1 MLRPVSLKMGD
12 TVAVVSTARKV
23 SLAEIQPAVDILTSW
38 GLKAVFGKNLFNQQ
52 NQFAGS
58 DEERLAD
65 FQNTLDA
72 NNIRAILFARG
83 GYGTIRIIDRVNWN
97 GFQKSPKWL
106 IGFSDITVIQSH
118 ILTNCNAES
127 LHAPMAFNF
136 KKAPSESLNALKQI
150 LLGEKVSYQVHENIS
165 SDFNRHGNAKGI
177 LTGGNLSL
185 LYAINGTPSDIDYSG
200 KILFIEDLDEYLY
213 HIDRMMLTLKRSGK
227 LKSLAG
233 LIVGGMTDMKDN
245 TIPFGR
251 SAEEIILEAVAEY
264 KYPVCF
270 GFPAGHIR
278 DNRPLI
284 FGREAELH
292 VTEEIILN
300 FKD

>member
-1 MLRPVSLKMGD
+1 MKTGD
-12 TVAVVSTARKV
+12 TVAIVSTARKI
-23 SLAEIQPAVDILTSW
+23 SLAEIQPAVDILSLW
-38 GLKAVFGKNLFNQQ
+38 GLKTVFGKNLFNQQ

-65 FQNTLDA
+65 FQNALDDS
-72 NNIRAILFARG
+72 NIKAILFARG
-83 GYGTIRIIDRVNWN
+83 GYGTIRIVDKVNWAS
-97 GFQKSPKWL
+97 FQKNPKWL

-136 KKAPSESLNALKQI
+136 KKASPESLNALKQI
-150 LLGEKVSYQVHENIS
+150 LVGEKVSYHIPENIS
-165 SDFNRHGNAKGI
+165 SDFNRHGSAKGM
-177 LTGGNLSL
+177 LAGGNLSL

-233 LIVGGMTDMKDN
+233 LIVGGMTDMRDN
-245 TIPFGR
+245 TVPFGK
-251 SAEEIILEAVAEY
+251 SVEEIIREAVAEY

-284 FGREAELH
+284 FGREAELN

>member
-1 MLRPVSLKMGD
+1 MLRPVSLKTGD

-65 FQNTLDA
+65 FQNALDD
-72 NNIRAILFARG
+72 NNIRAVLFARG
-83 GYGTIRIIDRVNWN
+83 GYGTMRIIDKVNWN

-118 ILTNCNAES
+118 ILTNCIAES
-127 LHAPMAFNF
+127 LHAPMALNF
-136 KKAPSESLNALKQI
+136 KKASSESLNALKQI
-150 LLGEKVSYQVHENIS
+150 LLGEKLAYQIPENIF

-185 LYAINGTPSDIDYSG
+185 LYAINGTPSNIDYSG

-233 LIVGGMTDMKDN
+233 LIVGGMTDMRDN
-245 TIPFGR
+245 TVPFGK

>member
-1 MLRPVSLKMGD
+1 MIRPDSLKAND
-12 TVAVVSTARKV
+12 TVAIVSTARKV
-23 SLAEIQPAVDILTSW
+23 SDAEIQPAVDILSSW
-38 GLKAVFGKNLFNQQ
+38 RLKTVFRKNLFNQQ

-58 DEERLAD
+58 DNERLAD
-65 FQNTLDA
+65 FQNALDD
-72 NNIRAILFARG
+72 NNIKAILFARG
-83 GYGTIRIIDRVNWN
+83 GYGTIRIIDGVNWS

-106 IGFSDITVIQSH
+106 VGFSDITVIQSH
-118 ILTNCNAES
+118 ILTHCNAES

-136 KKAPSESLNALKQI
+136 KKASSESLDALKRI
-150 LLGEKVSYQVHENIS
+150 LMGENVSYQIPENIS
-165 SDFNRHGNAKGI
+165 SDYNRHGNAKGI
-177 LTGGNLSL
+177 LAGGNLSL
-185 LYAINGTPSDIDYSG
+185 LYAINGTPSDMDYTG

-245 TIPFGR
+245 TVPFGK

-264 KYPVCF
+264 DYPVCF

-284 FGREAELH
+284 FGRETELR
-292 VTEEIILN
+292 VSEEIVLK
-300 FKD
+300 F

>member
-1 MLRPVSLKMGD
+1 MLRPESMKEGD
-12 TVAVVSTARKV
+12 TVAIVSTARKV
-23 SLAEIQPAVDILTSW
+23 SPAEIQPAINILAAW
-38 GLKAVFGKNLFNQQ
+38 GLKTMLGKNLFKQQ
-52 NQFAGS
+52 NQLAGT

-65 FQNTLDA
+65 FQNALDDK
-72 NNIRAILFARG
+72 NVKAILFARG
-83 GYGTIRIIDRVNWN
+83 GYGTIRIIDGVNWSE
-97 GFQKSPKWL
+97 FQKNPKWL

-118 ILTNCNAES
+118 ALTNCQAET

-136 KKAPSESLNALKQI
+136 KKASSESLNALKRI
-150 LLGEKVSYQVHENIS
+150 LLGENVSYQIPENIS

-177 LTGGNLSL
+177 LAGGNLSL
-185 LYAINGTPSDIDYSG
+185 LYAINGTPSDMDYRG
-200 KILFIEDLDEYLY
+200 KILFLEDLDEYLY
-213 HIDRMMLTLKRSGK
+213 HIDRMMLTLKRNGK

-245 TIPFGR
+245 TVPFGK
-251 SAEEIILEAVAEY
+251 SAEEIIREAVAEY
-264 KYPVCF
+264 NYPVCF

-284 FGREAELH
+284 FGREVELN
-292 VTEEIILN
+292 VTEEIILK